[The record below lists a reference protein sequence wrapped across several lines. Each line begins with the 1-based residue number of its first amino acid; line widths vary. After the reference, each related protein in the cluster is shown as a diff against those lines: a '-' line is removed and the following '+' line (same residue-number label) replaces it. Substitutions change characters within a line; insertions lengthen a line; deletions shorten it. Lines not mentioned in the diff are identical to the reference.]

1 MTDMATQKA
10 HDETVSAQVIL
21 RPRGLQSSAQASAI
35 TAANVHQYTPAPETV
50 EKVTSW
56 FASKGFEVGPAVGL
70 SFSISA
76 PKSVF
81 EHVFKTKLA
90 RRKSLKLPLEP
101 IANKVAEEIE
111 EVTFTPPPDF
121 GPTSY

>member
-1 MTDMATQKA
+1 MATRKRN
-10 HDETVSAQVIL
+10 DEITSAQVIL
-21 RPRGLQSSAQASAI
+21 RPRGLKSSAEAGPVTS
-35 TAANVHQYTPAPETV
+35 ANVHQYTPTAETLQ
-50 EKVTSW
+50 KVSSW
-56 FASKGFEVGPAVGL
+56 FASKGFEVGPAVGT

-76 PKSVF
+76 SKAEF
-81 EHVFKTKLA
+81 ERVFKTKLA

-101 IANKVAEEIE
+101 IPQDVAGEIE